1 MRVYLNDESFAD
13 GGLVNYSPRLIIN
26 LEDQSGINTAG
37 AGVGHELVAELR
49 KIPATG
55 TQQSIILNNFYRSE
69 LDDFTKGRV
78 EYPLDRLENGVYALK
93 VRAWDV
99 FNNLSEQEITFEV
112 ASAEELDIRHVY
124 NYPNPMSGY
133 TRFVFEHNQAGQEMD
148 VMIRIFTL
156 SGRPVTRLE
165 REGLITSGNLVQI
178 PWDGFDDDGNRLA
191 AGTYLYHVQVRSQ
204 YNGSPVTR
212 EKTEKLVIIR

>member
-1 MRVYLNDESFAD
+1 
-13 GGLVNYSPRLIIN
+13 
-26 LEDQSGINTAG
+26 
-37 AGVGHELVAELR
+37 VGHELVAELSSR
-49 KIPATG
+49 PAAGNQRTL
-55 TQQSIILNNFYRSE
+55 ILNNFYRSE

-78 EYPLDRLENGVYALK
+78 EYPFDQLKDGLYFLK

-112 ASAEELDIRHVY
+112 ASAKELEIRHVY

-148 VMIRIFTL
+148 ILIRIFTL
-156 SGRPVTRLE
+156 SGRPVTRLS
-165 REGLITSGNLVQI
+165 REKLVTASNFVQI
-178 PWDGFDDDGNRLA
+178 PWDVFDYDGNRLA
-191 AGTYLYHVQVRSQ
+191 AGTYLYHVQVKSEH
-204 YNGSPVTR
+204 NGESITR